1 MESQDLNNGN
11 KDLNDSQIEEDLNNK
26 LNKYF
31 EGRIVRKDLTKK
43 IKEGANVPV
52 YVLEYLLG
60 KYCATT
66 EESLIDQ
73 GIQNVKS
80 ILSENY
86 VRPDEAQ
93 KIISKLREYGS
104 YSVIDKVT
112 VMLNFKADRY
122 EAEFSN
128 LGLKNVPISEEY
140 PSKYERLLGG
150 NIWCMIQFDYFYDE
164 ADRNRN
170 PFIIKNLSPIQMPNL
185 DLDEVLNGRENF
197 TKEEWINVLLRSCGM
212 EPTQFDKRV
221 KWLLL
226 ARLIPLVENNFNL
239 CELGPRGT
247 GKSHV
252 YREISPNSILVSG
265 GQTTV
270 ANLFFNMST
279 KIVGLVGMWDCVA
292 FDEVAG
298 IHFKDKDGVPIM
310 KDYMA
315 SGSFSRGKD
324 EKNASA
330 SMVFVGN
337 INQSV
342 DVLLKTSSLFDP
354 FPEDMSKDT
363 AFFDRMHCYIPGW
376 EIPKYRPEY
385 FTNDYGFITD
395 YLSEFMREMRK
406 RSFADAFDEYFKLGT
421 NLNQRDV
428 VAVRKTVS
436 GLIKLIYPNGKYDKN
451 DVKEILIFA
460 LESRRRVKEQ
470 LKKIG
475 GMEFYD
481 VNFSY
486 IDNESLLE
494 DYVPVPEQ
502 SGGKLIPE
510 GMHKPG
516 HLYTVGQ
523 VDNGMIGVFK
533 IETEMINGTG
543 KFTCTGIGSKK
554 EVKEAINTA
563 FSYLKSNSSNIS
575 GTISTKNKDYLMQVQ
590 DLNGVGITKYLALP
604 ALVALCS
611 AALNKP
617 VLPSTAIL
625 GSLSIG
631 GTIIKIEDLANIL
644 QVCLDSGAK
653 KVLIPISS
661 SADLTTVPPEL
672 IGNFSLIFY
681 QSAEDAVFKALG
693 VE

>member
-1 MESQDLNNGN
+1 MDDFNESENFYDDQ
-11 KDLNDSQIEEDLNNK
+11 KDLNTK
-26 LNKYF
+26 LNENF

-66 EESLIDQ
+66 EESLIHQ
-73 GIQNVKS
+73 GVENVKA
-80 ILSENY
+80 ILSKNY

-93 KIISKLREYGS
+93 KILSKLRESGS
-104 YSVIDKVT
+104 YTVIDT
-112 VMLNFKADRY
+112 VSVKLNYRVDRY

-128 LGLKNVPISEEY
+128 LGLSNVPIAKEY
-140 PSKYERLLGG
+140 PAKFERLLGG
-150 NIWCMIQFDYFYDE
+150 NIWCMINFEYFYDE
-164 ADRNRN
+164 ADPKRN

-185 DLDEVLNGRENF
+185 DLEEILVGRENF
-197 TKEEWINVLLRSCGM
+197 TKEEWIDVILRSCGM
-212 EPTQFDKRV
+212 EPTQFDERV

-226 ARLIPLVENNFNL
+226 ARIIPLVENNFNL

-270 ANLFFNMST
+270 ANLFYNMAT
-279 KIVGLVGMWDCVA
+279 KVIGLVGMWDCVA

-298 IHFKDKDGVPIM
+298 IHFKEKDGVPIM

-315 SGSFSRGKD
+315 SGSFSRGKE

-354 FPEDMSKDT
+354 FPDDMRNDT

-376 EIPKYRPEY
+376 EIPKYRPEF

-406 RSFADAFDEYFKLGT
+406 RSYADAFDEYFKLGN

-428 VAVRKTVS
+428 IAVRKMVS
-436 GLIKLIYPNGKYDKN
+436 GLIKLVYPNGVFNKEEIR
-451 DVKEILIFA
+451 EILVFA
-460 LESRRRVKEQ
+460 LECRRRVKEQ

-486 IDNESLLE
+486 IDNESLQE
-494 DYVPVPEQ
+494 DFVSVPEQ

-510 GMHKPG
+510 GLHKPG

-533 IETEMINGTG
+533 IETEMMNGTG

-554 EVKEAINTA
+554 EVKESINTSY
-563 FSYLKSNSSNIS
+563 SYLKSNSSNVS

-590 DLNGVGITKYLALP
+590 DLNGIGMTKHLAL
-604 ALVALCS
+604 ASFVALCS

-625 GSLSIG
+625 GSISIG
-631 GTIIKIEDLANIL
+631 GTILKIEELANIL

-661 SADLTTVPPEL
+661 SKDLTNVPPEL
-672 IGNFSLIFY
+672 IGNFSIIFY

>member
-1 MESQDLNNGN
+1 MDDSNN
-11 KDLNDSQIEEDLNNK
+11 IENSFEDLNSDLNTK
-26 LNKYF
+26 LIEYF

-60 KYCATT
+60 KYCSTT
-66 EESLIDQ
+66 EESLIHQ
-73 GIQNVKS
+73 GVENVKK

-93 KIISKLREYGS
+93 KILSKLREIGS
-104 YSVIDKVT
+104 YTVIDT
-112 VMLNFKADRY
+112 VSVRLNYKFDRY

-128 LGLKNVPISEEY
+128 LGLSNVPIAKEY
-140 PSKYERLLGG
+140 PSKFERLLGG
-150 NIWCMIQFDYFYDE
+150 NIWCMISFEYFYDE
-164 ADRNRN
+164 ADPKRN
-170 PFIIKNLSPIQMPNL
+170 PFIIKKLAPIQMPNL
-185 DLDEVLNGRENF
+185 DLEEILRGRENF
-197 TKEEWINVLLRSCGM
+197 TKEEWIDILLRSCGM
-212 EPTQFDKRV
+212 EPTQFDERV

-226 ARLIPLVENNFNL
+226 ARLIPLVENNLNL

-270 ANLFFNMST
+270 ANLFYNMST
-279 KIVGLVGMWDCVA
+279 KLIGLVGMWDCVA

-315 SGSFSRGKD
+315 SGSFSRGKE

-342 DVLLKTSSLFDP
+342 DVLLKTSSLFEP
-354 FPEDMSKDT
+354 FPEDMGKDT

-376 EIPKYRPEY
+376 EIPKYRPEF

-406 RSFADAFDEYFKLGT
+406 RSYADALDDYFKLGN

-428 VAVRKTVS
+428 VAVRKMVS
-436 GLIKLIYPNGKYDKN
+436 GLIKLIYPHGIYDKE
-451 DVKEILIFA
+451 DIREILVFA
-460 LESRRRVKEQ
+460 LECRRRVKEQ

-486 IDNESLLE
+486 IENDNLKE
-494 DYVPVPEQ
+494 DFVSVPEQ

-510 GMHKPG
+510 GVHKPG

-523 VDNGMIGVFK
+523 ADNGMMGVFK
-533 IETEMINGTG
+533 IETEIMNGTG
-543 KFTCTGIGSKK
+543 KFKHSGIGSKK
-554 EVKEAINTA
+554 EVKEAVNTA
-563 FSYLKSNSSNIS
+563 YNYLKSNSHNVS
-575 GTISTKNKDYLMQVQ
+575 GTISTKNKDYLIQVQ
-590 DLNGVGITKYLALP
+590 DLNGVGMTKHLAL
-604 ALVALCS
+604 AVFVALCS

-617 VLPSTAIL
+617 VLPTTAIL
-625 GSLSIG
+625 GSISIG
-631 GTIIKIEDLANIL
+631 GTILKIDELANIL

-653 KVLIPISS
+653 KILIPISS
-661 SADLTTVPPEL
+661 SADLVNVPPEL
-672 IGNFSLIFY
+672 ISNFSIIFY

>member
-1 MESQDLNNGN
+1 MDDLEKNENNSN
-11 KDLNDSQIEEDLNNK
+11 NELNQGTDLNNK
-26 LNKYF
+26 LNNYF

-66 EESLIDQ
+66 EESLIHQ
-73 GIQNVKS
+73 GVENVKK
-80 ILSENY
+80 ILSDNY

-93 KIISKLREYGS
+93 KILSKLRETGS
-104 YSVIDKVT
+104 YTVIDT
-112 VMLNFKADRY
+112 VSVRLNYRADRY

-128 LGLKNVPISEEY
+128 LGLSNVPIAKEY
-140 PSKYERLLGG
+140 PSRFERLLGG
-150 NIWCMIQFDYFYDE
+150 NIWCMISFDYFYDE
-164 ADRNRN
+164 ADSSRN
-170 PFIIKNLSPIQMPNL
+170 PFIITKLSPIQMPNL
-185 DLDEVLNGRENF
+185 DLEEIIAGRENF
-197 TKEEWINVLLRSCGM
+197 TKEEWIDVILRSCGM
-212 EPTQFDKRV
+212 EPTQFDERV

-270 ANLFFNMST
+270 ANLFYNMST
-279 KIVGLVGMWDCVA
+279 KLIGLVGMWDCVA

-298 IHFKDKDGVPIM
+298 IHFKDKDGIPIM

-315 SGSFSRGKD
+315 SGSFSRGKE

-376 EIPKYRPEY
+376 EIPKYRPEF
-385 FTNDYGFITD
+385 FTNEYGFITD

-406 RSFADAFDEYFKLGT
+406 RSYADVLDDYFRLGN

-428 VAVRKTVS
+428 VAVRKMVS
-436 GLIKLIYPNGKYDKN
+436 GLIKLIYPHGKYDK
-451 DVKEILIFA
+451 DDIKEILVFA

-470 LKKIG
+470 LKKLV
-475 GMEFYD
+475 EW
-481 VNFSY
+481 NFTM
-486 IDNESLLE
+486 LTF
-494 DYVPVPEQ
+494 
-502 SGGKLIPE
+502 
-510 GMHKPG
+510 H
-516 HLYTVGQ
+516 
-523 VDNGMIGVFK
+523 
-533 IETEMINGTG
+533 
-543 KFTCTGIGSKK
+543 
-554 EVKEAINTA
+554 
-563 FSYLKSNSSNIS
+563 
-575 GTISTKNKDYLMQVQ
+575 IST
-590 DLNGVGITKYLALP
+590 
-604 ALVALCS
+604 
-611 AALNKP
+611 
-617 VLPSTAIL
+617 
-625 GSLSIG
+625 
-631 GTIIKIEDLANIL
+631 IKHY
-644 QVCLDSGAK
+644 K
-653 KVLIPISS
+653 KSS
-661 SADLTTVPPEL
+661 SLFL
-672 IGNFSLIFY
+672 S
-681 QSAEDAVFKALG
+681 K
-693 VE
+693 VEVN